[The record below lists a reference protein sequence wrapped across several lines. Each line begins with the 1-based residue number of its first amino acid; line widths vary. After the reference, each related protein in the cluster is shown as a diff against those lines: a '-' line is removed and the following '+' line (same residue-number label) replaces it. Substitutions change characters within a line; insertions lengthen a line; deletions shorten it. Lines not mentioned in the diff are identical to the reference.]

1 MSCPSFAW
9 AALPHV
15 DPQVIAGC
23 KQIDPSFNVPLSY
36 TCQCSHERALAPL
49 ALFSDD
55 ERQEMIDQGGTE
67 VICQFCGRKYR
78 FSSDDLLALTA
89 KPDA

>member
-1 MSCPSFAW
+1 VPHRYTRQCTPS
-9 AALPHV
+9 P
-15 DPQVIAGC
+15 P
-23 KQIDPSFNVPLSY
+23 PP
-36 TCQCSHERALAPL
+36 PL

-67 VICQFCGRKYR
+67 VTCQFCGRKYR
-78 FSSDDLLALTA
+78 FASDDILALTA